1 MAKKKNIQDMALEEL
16 KKELIDVADAM
27 LNLRFQKSL
36 QQLEDPLLVSQ
47 SKKNIA
53 RIKTYIRQYEL
64 GLKK

>member
-1 MAKKKNIQDMALEEL
+1 MAKKKNIQDMSIVEL
-16 KKELIDVADAM
+16 KKELTDVADAM
-27 LNLRFQKSL
+27 LNFRFQKSL
-36 QQLEDPLLVSQ
+36 QQLEDPLLITN

>member
-1 MAKKKNIQDMALEEL
+1 MALEEL

>member
-16 KKELIDVADAM
+16 KKELVDVADAM
-27 LNLRFQKSL
+27 LNFRFQKSL

>member
-16 KKELIDVADAM
+16 KKELVDVADAM